1 MAKDTS
7 KATDARKNKKEAN
20 IRMVQKLMIRGY
32 KAVDDIKQA
41 LSRQNPPI
49 ELTDRTIYRYR
60 GIIAMR
66 NAKKIRNKEGLNK
79 TVEEIAFE
87 IKQTFEEVLTE
98 AWRQYHSTAIQNHK
112 CESCG
117 KEQKVRIP
125 TGPTYK
131 IQALKEIRETTEKQ
145 LAILQDLGLISKE
158 PTKTQIIGPDGKP
171 VDSLVNVDKIELNQ
185 QFIAFIKAK
194 YQQPTTAV
202 IRSIVENTADKKV
215 QENAR

>member
-7 KATDARKNKKEAN
+7 IATDARKQRKEAK

-41 LSRQNPPI
+41 LARQNPPI

-98 AWRQYHSTAIQNHK
+98 AWRQYHSTLVTSHK
-112 CESCG
+112 CEHCA
-117 KEQKVRIP
+117 KEMKVRIP
-125 TGPTYK
+125 SGPTYK
-131 IQALKEIRETTEKQ
+131 IAALKEIRETTEKQ
-145 LAILQDLGLISKE
+145 LAILQDLGLINKE
-158 PTKTQIIGPDGKP
+158 PAKHQVIGPDGKP
-171 VDSLVNVDKIELNQ
+171 MDSLINVDRLELNA

-194 YQQPTTAV
+194 YQNPTTIATEKK
-202 IRSIVENTADKKV
+202 IAENTADIKIDH
-215 QENAR
+215 A